1 MKPTFRTV
9 ANVLAVLLLIAVVA
23 PFVVYAVP
31 ETVGA
36 DHSFVVLTASM
47 TPAIAPGDVVIVAD
61 RDPATIRTGDV
72 ITFTRG
78 TSEIPVTHRV
88 TAVLD
93 EPGGLAFETQGDA
106 NDGPDASPVQATS
119 VVGTVILTI
128 PYIGYVVQFTNSPYG
143 FVALVVLPLGL
154 FVVNELWSLYRHR
167 APGSDTTDVPDD
179 PAEEAADGAGE
190 NAATPP
196 ADGWFLI
203 TTRSLEGAFL
213 VLVPLG
219 AYSGYVA
226 YTWPTAGTIAV
237 AFGTTLTALGLLVVL
252 VAARRSASVN
262 RDGTEMDPLAAGSDS
277 DRPATDGGVDGDGA
291 ATPPT
296 DRVMEEEE

>member
-1 MKPTFRTV
+1 
-9 ANVLAVLLLIAVVA
+9 
-23 PFVVYAVP
+23 
-31 ETVGA
+31 
-36 DHSFVVLTASM
+36 
-47 TPAIAPGDVVIVAD
+47 
-61 RDPATIRTGDV
+61 
-72 ITFTRG
+72 
-78 TSEIPVTHRV
+78 
-88 TAVLD
+88 
-93 EPGGLAFETQGDA
+93 
-106 NDGPDASPVQATS
+106 
-119 VVGTVILTI
+119 VILTI

-143 FVALVVLPLGL
+143 FVALIVLPLGL
-154 FVVNELWSLYRHR
+154 FVVNELWTLYRHR
-167 APGSDTTDVPDD
+167 APSSDTTDVTDD
-179 PAEEAADGAGE
+179 PTEDAGGAADGAGE
-190 NAATPP
+190 NVATPP

-203 TTRSLEGAFL
+203 TTRSFEGAFL

-252 VAARRSASVN
+252 VAARRNASVSS
-262 RDGTEMDPLAAGSDS
+262 DGTEMDALAAGSDS